1 MIDPNDLPLPD
12 LYDRLTADGVTAAL
26 FRLAREE
33 DLGPDNIDITTIA
46 MRLGGRPVSM
56 AVVSRQ
62 AGAAAGLSAIKGLLG
77 VFARQTSC
85 DLLTTDGSPIQRGQT
100 LATLQGPAGEVLALE
115 RTLLNLLG
123 RLCGIAT
130 LTSRFVSTVAGTG
143 AQILDTR
150 KTTPGWRA
158 LEKYA
163 VRCGGGHCHR
173 LGLHDAVL
181 IKDNHLALVDGGG
194 QNLAKIV
201 RDAALRARAAGPVEF
216 VEVEVDTLEQLAEL
230 LTLEPGLIDIAL
242 LDNMPPTTLARAVAM
257 RNDQAPGVLLE
268 ASGGVTLDTIGDI
281 ARTGVD
287 RISVGA
293 LTHQAVSIDIGLD
306 AR

>member
-1 MIDPNDLPLPD
+1 MTNPNALPLPD
-12 LYDRLTADGVTAAL
+12 LYDWLTADGVTAAL

-33 DLGPDNIDITTIA
+33 DLGPDNLDATTSA
-46 MRLGGRPVSM
+46 MRLGDLPVSM
-56 AVVSRQ
+56 AVVSRES
-62 AGAAAGLSAIKGLLG
+62 GVAAGLCAIDDLL
-77 VFARQTSC
+77 VALAPNTSC
-85 DLLTTDGSPIQRGQT
+85 GLLTTDGSAIRRGQA

-123 RLCGIAT
+123 RLCGIAS
-130 LTSRFVSTVAGTG
+130 LTRRFVGAVTGTG
-143 AQILDTR
+143 AMILDTR

-158 LEKYA
+158 LEKFA
-163 VRCGGGHCHR
+163 VRCGGGHCQR
-173 LGLHDAVL
+173 MGLYDAVL
-181 IKDNHLALVDGGG
+181 IKDNHLALAECGDD
-194 QNLAKIV
+194 LAGVV
-201 RDAALRARAAGPVEF
+201 RDAARRARSAGGVAF
-216 VEVEVDTLEQLAEL
+216 VEVEVDTLDQLAQL

-242 LDNMPPTTLARAVAM
+242 LDNMPPGMLTEAVAM
-257 RNDQAPGVLLE
+257 RSARAPSVLLE

-287 RISVGA
+287 RISIGA